1 MYAHTHIYIYICL
14 ALLHEIPNLMPKKTS
29 NTVHSPEISA
39 KFPENL
45 QGPRIFPENLQGP
58 MFFGPGTDLAN
69 GRPPSGAPAASSPPP
84 SRTPGH
90 APDLADRG

>member
-1 MYAHTHIYIYICL
+1 MYTCMHTHIYIYIYICL
-14 ALLHEIPNLMPKKTS
+14 ALLHEITNLMPKKTS
-29 NTVHSPEISA
+29 NTVHSPEIFA
-39 KFPENL
+39 K
-45 QGPRIFPENLQGP
+45 FPENLQGP

-69 GRPPSGAPAASSPPP
+69 GRPPSEAPAASSPPP